1 MTLSSF
7 LLTYHPPCA
16 TVYHLGLF
24 REKVSLAAVEYYSRL
39 PSQVTVDA
47 LYILDPLIATGGT
60 AIAACHMI
68 QEWGLEMKNVKL
80 LSVLGSK
87 EGLDNIQ
94 KAFPELDVS
103 NSSREPLQWSAI
115 RLRG

>member
-1 MTLSSF
+1 MEGAMLDLF
-7 LLTYHPPCA
+7 PEGKVL
-16 TVYHLGLF
+16 HLGIF
-24 REKVSLAAVEYYSRL
+24 REKVSLSAVEYYSRL
-39 PSQVTVDA
+39 PSEVTVDT

-68 QEWGLEMKNVKL
+68 EEWGLDMKNVKL

-94 KAFPELDVS
+94 KAFPGLHV
-103 NSSREPLQWSAI
+103 SSRPLNPD
-115 RLRG
+115 RGPRSS